1 MSDSF
6 LFGIENGQETTMS
19 SNIYMQR
26 RIYHYWI
33 LKLKH
38 NQLVFII
45 TSYKHIYD
53 LEFEV
58 TFALQNV
65 QVNISSV
72 KLYAVFSKGATFV
85 FDEPSIW
92 NRLSSLN
99 LYDTILMSRKI
110 VGLMFPW
117 KLDIDFDWPTSE
129 PVK

>member
-26 RIYHYWI
+26 RIYRYWI

-65 QVNISSV
+65 QNSYKIAFNPYNSNLIDQP
-72 KLYAVFSKGATFV
+72 KFKIFNTFN
-85 FDEPSIW
+85 SIE
-92 NRLSSLN
+92 SLN
-99 LYDTILMSRKI
+99 K
-110 VGLMFPW
+110 
-117 KLDIDFDWPTSE
+117 
-129 PVK
+129 